1 MYKLLIADDEKII
14 RESVSELI
22 DWEALDIQITACCK
36 NGLEALDAIMDTAP
50 DIVMTDIRMPGIDG
64 LELIGKIRSLDPRI
78 QFIIL
83 TGHPEFDY
91 ARRALQYGV
100 REYLLKPISEEAII
114 DAVKNAAAA
123 LPEYASPAIGRLMI
137 QLLDAHASDDREQAR
152 HLLSNFLAHSIRLEE
167 LRHLGIA
174 LFMEL
179 HTRFGPLNHEDMSQF
194 TGRILSEPDMDSLRA
209 IIIDQTVSLLFAE
222 EEGSALTSPAKNGR
236 GKDSIADAV
245 KSYVSS
251 HLDDENLSLKYIAE
265 NLLYINV
272 NYLSRAFTKQSGEKF
287 SNYLNRTRIEKAK
300 NMLCRNTQENIHAI
314 AEAVGFGGNP
324 QYFSQVFKKY
334 AGMTPSQFVE
344 EAGNA
349 GGEL

>member
-22 DWEALDIQITACCK
+22 DWEALDISITACCK

-64 LELIGKIRSLDPRI
+64 LELINKIRSLDPRI

-83 TGHPEFDY
+83 TGHPEFEY
-91 ARRALQYGV
+91 ARRALKYGV

-114 DAVKNAAAA
+114 DAVKNATAA
-123 LPEYASPAIGRLMI
+123 LPEYASPAIGMLMAGLLEARDSMDQEQSRRLLT
-137 QLLDAHASDDREQAR
+137 Q
-152 HLLSNFLAHSIRLEE
+152 FLAHSVRPEE
-167 LRHLGIA
+167 LRHVGIA

-179 HTRFGPLNHEDMSQF
+179 HTRFGPLSSEDMSKF
-194 TGRILSEPDMDSLRA
+194 TGQLLSEPRVDRLRS
-209 IIIDQTVSLLFAE
+209 IIIDQMIFLLFDEAE
-222 EEGSALTSPAKNGR
+222 ESAFPGPGRNGK
-236 GKDSIADAV
+236 GKDTIADTV

-251 HLDDENLSLKYIAE
+251 HLGDENLSLKYIAE
-265 NLLYINV
+265 NMLYINV
-272 NYLSRAFTKQSGEKF
+272 NYLSRAFTKQAGEKF
-287 SNYLNRTRIEKAK
+287 SNYLNRSRIEKAK
-300 NMLCRNTQENIHAI
+300 MMLRQNAEENIHAI

-334 AGMTPSQFVE
+334 TGMTPSQFIDE
-344 EAGNA
+344 L
-349 GGEL
+349 GETG